1 MRRWPSA
8 AAFPPA
14 PPRPGGARGPRRP
27 FAEAPA
33 HLPLPSL
40 GCFNPGARSSAL
52 DYAGAKPD
60 SATPRPMTSL
70 MLTAPGEC
78 QMEQPATA
86 SSQGEKSLRSTLEVC
101 NDQRNWAVE
110 SGPVGV
116 TEETLAQAFGG
127 GFTGASWEGR
137 YPGPVT
143 ALSARRARRARA
155 RRCPPLHPPPRAPT
169 RPSTGRYHLQAGPSS
184 QQALPE
190 GGTRVAR
197 GYRSA
202 TSTAQSDR
210 ALQPRLAPGGRRG
223 GRAGALVLA
232 QAQGKLLPEMSA
244 NWPCCITPF
253 LRV

>member
-14 PPRPGGARGPRRP
+14 PPRPGGPRGPRRP

-52 DYAGAKPD
+52 DYAGAKRY

-143 ALSARRARRARA
+143 ALGARRARRARA
-155 RRCPPLHPPPRAPT
+155 RRCPPPTPHPGLPLGRPPADTTYRRAPAASRRSRRAVHVSPGAT
-169 RPSTGRYHLQAGPSS
+169 GAPPARLRVTVPSSPAWRLAVGEGEEPGPSFGPRPKENS
-184 QQALPE
+184 YPKCQQTGP
-190 GGTRVAR
+190 VA
-197 GYRSA
+197 
-202 TSTAQSDR
+202 
-210 ALQPRLAPGGRRG
+210 
-223 GRAGALVLA
+223 
-232 QAQGKLLPEMSA
+232 
-244 NWPCCITPF
+244 
-253 LRV
+253 

>member
-14 PPRPGGARGPRRP
+14 PPRPRGARGPRRP

-86 SSQGEKSLRSTLEVC
+86 SSQGEKSLRSTLEVF

-110 SGPVGV
+110 SAPVGV

-143 ALSARRARRARA
+143 ALGARRARRARA
-155 RRCPPLHPPPRAPT
+155 RRCPPQPPTPGSHSAIHRQTPPT
-169 RPSTGRYHLQAGPSS
+169 DGPQQPAG
-184 QQALPE
+184 
-190 GGTRVAR
+190 
-197 GYRSA
+197 
-202 TSTAQSDR
+202 
-210 ALQPRLAPGGRRG
+210 APGGRYTCR
-223 GRAGALVLA
+223 
-232 QAQGKLLPEMSA
+232 QGLQERHQHRSE
-244 NWPCCITPF
+244 
-253 LRV
+253 

>member
-52 DYAGAKPD
+52 DYAGAKRY

-86 SSQGEKSLRSTLEVC
+86 SSQGEKSLRSTSEVC

-137 YPGPVT
+137 YPGPAT

-155 RRCPPLHPPPRAPT
+155 RRCPPPPPPT
-169 RPSTGRYHLQAGPSS
+169 PGSHSAVHPQTPPTGGPQQPAG
-184 QQALPE
+184 
-190 GGTRVAR
+190 
-197 GYRSA
+197 
-202 TSTAQSDR
+202 
-210 ALQPRLAPGGRRG
+210 APGGRYTC
-223 GRAGALVLA
+223 L
-232 QAQGKLLPEMSA
+232 QGLQERHQHGSE
-244 NWPCCITPF
+244 
-253 LRV
+253 